1 MNIKILKTKVQG
13 PRIAKILRFLTMKNS
28 ISLKIVN
35 ICWSLHHKASQ
46 LAYLG
51 WVLLCFE
58 AFSGLRI
65 YFERST
71 ILPVGR
77 VEDPGSL
84 AIELGYELDSLP
96 TSYLG
101 LPLGVGINLLK
112 FWRLLRRDL
121 TRNEQFGTPIYCHRG
136 RITLIQRTLSNMPI
150 YLLSIFWIPR
160 VLCWRLEQIQ
170 REKKI
175 HNVSWKTVCL
185 NTEKGGW
192 GSKVSPLSINHCY
205 LDGAE
210 DFQQHGTL
218 WKTIRHHRPQIWNWS
233 WGVVNQVFQ
242 GNLWQEPMEGN

>member
-1 MNIKILKTKVQG
+1 MATNIKILKTKVQG

-84 AIELGYELDSLP
+84 AIELGYESDSLP
-96 TSYLG
+96 TYYLG

-112 FWRLLRRDL
+112 FRDCWGEISQGMSNL
-121 TRNEQFGTPIYCHRG
+121 ERQFIA
-136 RITLIQRTLSNMPI
+136 
-150 YLLSIFWIPR
+150 
-160 VLCWRLEQIQ
+160 
-170 REKKI
+170 
-175 HNVSWKTVCL
+175 
-185 NTEKGGW
+185 TEGE
-192 GSKVSPLSINHCY
+192 SPLSEEHCPTCQFTSCQY
-205 LDGAE
+205 FE
-210 DFQQHGTL
+210 
-218 WKTIRHHRPQIWNWS
+218 
-233 WGVVNQVFQ
+233 FQ
-242 GNLWQEPMEGN
+242 GFFVGGWNRSNGRRKSIM